1 MTILQCYAP
10 TNDSSEEKKDAF
22 YELLQQEIDK
32 TQKHDIKIIMGDMN
46 AKVGSSNIHYE
57 RAMGKH
63 GCGNMNENGERL
75 AELYTTNNYVIGG
88 TIFPHR
94 NIHKLTWCSP
104 NQRDKNQ
111 IDHIM
116 INGVWKRSLL
126 DVKVKRG
133 ADVGRDHHLVKADIK
148 LKLRAN
154 GKNTR
159 SWKQFDIEK
168 LKESNVRKEYTT
180 LIRNRFRILE
190 NLNDEDDTVTIDDKW
205 GKISEIF
212 TKSAEESIG
221 FKQKQKYKDWIT
233 PRTWDNIIIRR
244 DTKKKLN
251 EAKSQRLK
259 ERYQLEYSQ
268 IHRNVNR
275 MVRNDKR
282 AHMNSLAEKA
292 EEAANKGE
300 QVNLHK
306 ITKII
311 CGKNTASS
319 NIPVKDKL
327 GNLLTSKK

>member
-1 MTILQCYAP
+1 M
-10 TNDSSEEKKDAF
+10 
-22 YELLQQEIDK
+22 
-32 TQKHDIKIIMGDMN
+32 
-46 AKVGSSNIHYE
+46 
-57 RAMGKH
+57 
-63 GCGNMNENGERL
+63 
-75 AELYTTNNYVIGG
+75 
-88 TIFPHR
+88 
-94 NIHKLTWCSP
+94 
-104 NQRDKNQ
+104 
-111 IDHIM
+111 
-116 INGVWKRSLL
+116 WKRSLL

-133 ADVGRDHHLVKADIK
+133 ADVGSDHHSTTADIK

-190 NLNDEDDTVTIDDKW
+190 NLNDEDDTETTDDKW
-205 GKISEIF
+205 GEISEIF
-212 TKSAEESIG
+212 TKCAEESIG
-221 FKQKQKYKDWIT
+221 FKQKQKHKDWIT

-244 DTKKKLN
+244 ETKKKLN

-259 ERYQLEYSQ
+259 ERYQLEHSQ

-282 AHMNSLAEKA
+282 ANMDSLAEKA

-300 QVNLHK
+300 KGNLYK

-319 NIPVKDKL
+319 NIHVKDKL
-327 GNLLTSKK
+327 GNLLTSENEQEQRWTEHFSELLNRPTPTELPIIAENNNELEISIEPPEMNEIIPAIKSIRNGKSPGNDNLNAELFKLEPVIDWIMRQTTANTPRDIRWGTFTTLENLDFADDLAFI